1 MSKLTA
7 TILGLAFLVSAPGI
21 ALADCSA
28 HQATA
33 SLPATTVDASGTTTP
48 TPPMTP
54 IPTSPSG
61 G

>member
-7 TILGLAFLVSAPGI
+7 TILGLAFLVSVPGM

-28 HQATA
+28 HKVTA
-33 SLPATTVDASGTTTP
+33 SVPATTVDASGTTI
-48 TPPMTP
+48 PPMTP
-54 IPTSPSG
+54 VPTDQSG